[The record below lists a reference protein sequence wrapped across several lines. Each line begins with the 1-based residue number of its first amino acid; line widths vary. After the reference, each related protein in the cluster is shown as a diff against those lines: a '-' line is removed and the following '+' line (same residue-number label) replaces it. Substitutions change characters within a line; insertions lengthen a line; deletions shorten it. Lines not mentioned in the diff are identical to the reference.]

1 MRAAGHRLAIA
12 LKAYL
17 ELGIGRGDD
26 EDERFRK
33 RGGTAVLTFIA
44 LLTLPDM
51 VEFLSLNRPLTA
63 AVELAFLV
71 IAAVLLL
78 HLFVTKSGRL
88 FLPATL
94 FLGFLNPILIMWSLG
109 GFAQGGAAILW
120 SFSIPLAALVF
131 WGIRPALLWS
141 VACAVALLASGLL
154 EDTLSSMVEPLPLVE
169 QTTLFVFVLASA
181 SVVNLAVLLYF
192 VRQRN
197 VALDRSESLLRN
209 ILPAAIAD
217 RLKVRQTDVADRY
230 DAASVLFVDIVDFT
244 AFAERTPAERVVSLL
259 SRAFAALD
267 DLADR
272 HGVEKIKT
280 LGDGYLAVAGVPIA
294 RSDHAAAAAD
304 MALDV
309 VPALRDALAADW
321 PELQVRVGIASGALV
336 AGVIGRRRFSYDI
349 WGDTV
354 NTASRMASIAEP
366 GAVVVTAETAALVA
380 GGFRVEPMP
389 DVDVKGKGTL
399 RPYRLG
405 RLAAS
410 A

>member
-1 MRAAGHRLAIA
+1 MRDAGQRLAT
-12 LKAYL
+12 LTRAYL
-17 ELGIGRGDD
+17 ELGIAPGDD
-26 EDERFRK
+26 EEEKFRK

-51 VEFLSLNRPLTA
+51 VEFLSLERPLTA
-63 AVELAFLV
+63 AIELAFLV
-71 IAAVLLL
+71 IATALLL
-78 HLFVTKSGRL
+78 HLFVTKNGRV

-94 FLGFLNPILIMWSLG
+94 VLGFLNPILIMWSLG

-141 VACAVALLASGLL
+141 VACAVALVLSGLL
-154 EDTLSSMVEPLPLVE
+154 EDTLSSLVQPLPAAE

-181 SVVNLAVLLYF
+181 FVVNIAVLLYF

-209 ILPAAIAD
+209 VLPAAIAD
-217 RLKVRQTDVADRY
+217 RLKMRQSDVADRY
-230 DAASVLFVDIVDFT
+230 EAASVLFVDIVNFT
-244 AFAERTPAERVVSLL
+244 AFAEQTSAEQVVTLL
-259 SRAFAALD
+259 SRVFATLD

-272 HGVEKIKT
+272 NGVEKIKT
-280 LGDGYLAVAGVPIA
+280 LGDGYLAVAGVPMPRA
-294 RSDHAAAAAD
+294 DHAPAAAR

-309 VPALRDALAADW
+309 SPALHEALGQEW
-321 PELQVRVGIASGALV
+321 PELRVRVGIASGALV
-336 AGVIGRRRFSYDI
+336 AGVIGRRRFSYDV

-366 GAVVVTAETAALVA
+366 GGVVVTAETAAGLT
-380 GGFRVEPMP
+380 GDFRLEPMP
-389 DVDVKGKGTL
+389 DVSVKGKGVL
-399 RPYRLG
+399 RPFRLVDF
-405 RLAAS
+405 AFS